1 MVKKSRLPLLIAAGY
16 SIAAIVWACLSGNLF
31 INRLATDTTLSPVVT
46 NLILIGVSAI
56 VVYFCGRLYPY
67 YIEKKAQSETARHK
81 ILQDLIDNLP
91 LMIMMI
97 DQQGIIKFVNQFII
111 RNSATQTNQKDFIG
125 LPYVDFIRQ
134 TLGEA
139 DQRWAENFLK
149 TEREWIDYES
159 VNYHLIWMQVTLKDG
174 SRIHIGQDITNR
186 KRLESDLATHH
197 EMLQTLIE
205 NLPMKILFV
214 DDHGL
219 IRFINKK
226 FRIKNHAASIGLTL
240 EEFVSDKFK
249 DDKTKQIAKTAL
261 EKSFD
266 WTDLKAVTAG
276 GDTIYDSWIT
286 IPFANSSYLA
296 IGHDVTNLKKAEEEK
311 NKMIEQLISQNNDL
325 VQFSFIASHSL
336 RGPIASVLG
345 LINLLDYN
353 NTTTDFKKIIELVE
367 NSVHKLD
374 SVVRDMNNI
383 LELRN
388 LETLKKDHIDT
399 REVIQD
405 VTTALS
411 HQLLTSEAKLDITV
425 RVPLFYTVRK
435 YLHSILFNLVSN
447 AIKFRSTDRTP
458 EIEITVINKDSDI
471 IFSVKDNGKGIDMEK
486 FSDKL
491 FLLYQRF
498 DFEMEGRGLGLFM
511 AKTQAEAIGGKFKVE
526 SKLGRGSTFSL
537 IFSSPL
543 DGKVVPQP
551 VMETVH

>member
-1 MVKKSRLPLLIAAGY
+1 MVKKNNLSVWIAAGY
-16 SIAAIVWACLSGNLF
+16 TFVAVAWAYLSGTLFVNRWNLT
-31 INRLATDTTLSPVVT
+31 INPILT
-46 NLILIGVSAI
+46 NLGLIFVSTA
-56 VVYFCGRLYPY
+56 VVYLCARLFPY
-67 YIEKKAQSETARHK
+67 YSKKKVQAEAARHK

-111 RNSATQTNQKDFIG
+111 RNTATQTNQKNFIG
-125 LPYVDFIRQ
+125 LPYKHFINQ

-139 DQRWAENFLK
+139 DQQWAEKFLT
-149 TEREWIDYES
+149 TEREWVDYQ
-159 VNYHLIWMQVTLKDG
+159 NDRYHLIWMQVTLKDG
-174 SRIHIGQDITNR
+174 SRIHIGQDVTNR
-186 KRLESDLATHH
+186 KRLESDLAVHH

-219 IRFINKK
+219 IRFVNKK
-226 FRIKNHAASIGLTL
+226 FKIKNHSNAIGLTL
-240 EEFVSDKFK
+240 DEFVSDKF
-249 DDKTKQIAKTAL
+249 DDTKTRQVAKAAL
-261 EKSFD
+261 EKSFT

-296 IGHDVTNLKKAEEEK
+296 IGHDVTDLKKAEAEK

-325 VQFSFIASHSL
+325 TQFSFIASHSL

-353 NTTTDFKKIIELVE
+353 NSTTDFKKILELVE

-374 SVVRDMNNI
+374 LVVRDMNNI

-388 LETLKKDHIDT
+388 VETLKKDYIDT
-399 REVIQD
+399 REIIRD

-411 HQLLTSEAKLDITV
+411 HQLLTSEAILNVTV
-425 RVPLFYTVRK
+425 NVPLFYTVRK
-435 YLHSILFNLVSN
+435 YLHSILFNLLSN
-447 AIKFRSTDRTP
+447 AIKFRKTDRKP
-458 EIEITVINKDSDI
+458 EIEIAVSKKENNI
-471 IFSVKDNGKGIDMEK
+471 IFAVKDNGKGIDLER

-498 DFEMEGRGLGLFM
+498 DFEMEGRGIGLFM
-511 AKTQAEAIGGKFKVE
+511 AKTQAEAIGGKFEVE
-526 SKLGRGSTFSL
+526 SEPGVGSTFSL
-537 IFSSPL
+537 IFPSPL
-543 DGKVVPQP
+543 DNKTVTEPVVNP
-551 VMETVH
+551 VM